1 MQVYILANEINH
13 KTRHMHT
20 LNLKSVAHNPEPD
33 SNFLIK
39 KSSINSLALC
49 DYNKWPW
56 FPGLPMGC
64 SYNTPT
70 TATRSHCPKL
80 TEATKSN
87 QKLAKVTHKG
97 SNKCKCQWR
106 WPVMLVIALMIFF
119 SLQLSVPLELWW
131 NKKMRFIG
139 LRLYRALEIWIA
151 LIKSDWHCHL
161 ALCIRLL

>member
-1 MQVYILANEINH
+1 MICDCFSVRQNAQENASVYFSEWDQPQ
-13 KTRHMHT
+13 TRHMHT
-20 LNLKSVAHNPEPD
+20 LNLKSVADNPEPD

-56 FPGLPMGC
+56 FLGLPTGC

-106 WPVMLVIALMIFF
+106 WPVMLVIALVIFF
-119 SLQLSVPLELWW
+119 SLQLSVPLEFWW
-131 NKKMRFIG
+131 NKKWG
-139 LRLYRALEIWIA
+139 LLYWGSTE
-151 LIKSDWHCHL
+151 
-161 ALCIRLL
+161 LLKYE